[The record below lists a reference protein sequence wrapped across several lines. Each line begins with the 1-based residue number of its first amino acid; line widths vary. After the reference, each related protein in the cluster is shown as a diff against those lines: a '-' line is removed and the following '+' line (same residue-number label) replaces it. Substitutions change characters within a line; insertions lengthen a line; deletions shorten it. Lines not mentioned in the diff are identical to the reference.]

1 MLSTAIRARVASVD
15 PTVPHVQEV
24 VSMKRGI
31 VVLILTFTF
40 AFASSA
46 QAAPGDPRLVQG
58 MLVWPAKLTVEPF
71 VVVLAEDGGW
81 YYAEIKTAKRLES
94 APLSAGARVA
104 VLGTEATRPYEITAI
119 ALGSGDAA
127 ALAMALMPHVTPTAA
142 ASVPPPPPI
151 AESLNTSKPA
161 ATEPL
166 QTAKTVAKPEPVAVA
181 APVPPAKASQPP
193 ASDATASA
201 KSQVTEPPT
210 EKATAVKAV
219 DQSKPVA
226 TPLGVPA
233 DSPGWSELRG
243 TVEVVS
249 GNWVVVRTADRQLVL
264 VDLSTVSGGAGSLKP
279 GSAIAVYGTPGEQKF
294 QAMGLVHQENRPP
307 ARPVPVPPRR

>member
-1 MLSTAIRARVASVD
+1 MLSTAIRARVASID

-31 VVLILTFTF
+31 VVLILTF

-166 QTAKTVAKPEPVAVA
+166 HTAPGGEACAQARPSGGPRAG
-181 APVPPAKASQPP
+181 PAGQ
-193 ASDATASA
+193 
-201 KSQVTEPPT
+201 
-210 EKATAVKAV
+210 
-219 DQSKPVA
+219 
-226 TPLGVPA
+226 GVPA
-233 DSPGWSELRG
+233 AGLRRDGIGQVPG
-243 TVEVVS
+243 
-249 GNWVVVRTADRQLVL
+249 
-264 VDLSTVSGGAGSLKP
+264 
-279 GSAIAVYGTPGEQKF
+279 
-294 QAMGLVHQENRPP
+294 H
-307 ARPVPVPPRR
+307 